1 MNKPLNQYI
10 DYTMLKPDAT
20 EAEIRQLCKE
30 CIQQQYAAACVQPT
44 WVKMARE
51 ILNGSTVKLC
61 TVVGFPLGAN
71 TIETKAQEAAE
82 LVASGADEI
91 DMVINIAAVKAHD
104 YQKVRQEIEAVV
116 QSSKPAIVKVILE
129 TCLLTDEEKRTA
141 AKIAVDAGAS
151 YVKTSTGFA
160 KSGATVHDVAIL
172 REAVGPD
179 FGVKASGGIRDL
191 PTALTMI
198 EAGASRIGTS
208 TSLIH
213 LK

>member
-1 MNKPLNQYI
+1 MQKSLNQYI
-10 DYTMLKPDAT
+10 DYTLLKPDAS
-20 EAEIRQLCKE
+20 EAEIRQLCQE
-30 CIQQQYAAACVQPT
+30 CIHQKYAAACVQPT
-44 WVKMARE
+44 WVKMARG
-51 ILNGSTVKLC
+51 ILSGSPVKVC

-71 TIETKAQEAAE
+71 TTETKSREAAE
-82 LVASGADEI
+82 LVAYGADEI
-91 DMVINIAAVKAHD
+91 DMVINIAALKAHD
-104 YQKVRQEIEAVV
+104 YQTVQEEIEAVV

-141 AKIAVDAGAS
+141 AKIVVEAGAS

-160 KSGATVHDVAIL
+160 KSGATVYDVALL

-208 TSLIH
+208 ASLMN
-213 LK
+213 